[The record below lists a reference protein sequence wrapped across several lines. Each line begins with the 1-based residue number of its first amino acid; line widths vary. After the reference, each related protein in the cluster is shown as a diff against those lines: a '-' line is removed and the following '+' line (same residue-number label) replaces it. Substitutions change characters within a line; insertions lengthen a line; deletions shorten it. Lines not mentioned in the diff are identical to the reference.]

1 MAKSSALTAPGTHDP
16 IATGQEAD
24 HLRAVGAAIN
34 ALAAADSWLLA
45 KIVISIAA
53 DGECSISDLAS
64 RLGAAISS
72 VQHAV
77 RLASIGRYVRSKDPA
92 QPGRVVPPQVPQ
104 VLHIRHGETCNTKII
119 SLGTTGLHLVRA
131 LQGHWQQ

>member
-1 MAKSSALTAPGTHDP
+1 MSVTKLSSPVAYGP

-24 HLRAVGAAIN
+24 QLRAVGAAID

-45 KIVISIAA
+45 RVLISIAT
-53 DGECSISDLAS
+53 DGEGSISDLAA
-64 RLGAAISS
+64 RLGVAISS

-77 RLASIGRYVRSKDPA
+77 RLASIGKYVRSKDPA
-92 QPGRVVPPQVPQ
+92 QPGRVVPPTLPG
-104 VLHIRHGETCNTKII
+104 VLHIRQGSTCNAKVI
-119 SLGTTGLHLVRA
+119 SLGSAGHHLVQA